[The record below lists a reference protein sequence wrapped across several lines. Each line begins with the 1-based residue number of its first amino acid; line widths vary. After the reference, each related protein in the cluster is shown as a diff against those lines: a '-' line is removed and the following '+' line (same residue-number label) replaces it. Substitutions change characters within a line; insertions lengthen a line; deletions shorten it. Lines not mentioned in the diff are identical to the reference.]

1 MSGGVALNCSAN
13 GKLLASEYVD
23 DIFIQPASSD
33 AGVALGAAVMRQ
45 VELTGER
52 PHFVFDHAY
61 YGPAFSDAEIE
72 AVLRE
77 SKLRYERCGDI
88 AKRTAELMAQGKVVG
103 WFQGRMEVGP
113 RALGGRSIVA
123 DPSIKGIKDR
133 VNAEVK
139 HREMWRPFAP
149 SMHAGDIGEY
159 VENPYK
165 SPFMIL
171 AFQARKD
178 KVDGYI
184 AAVHVDETARVQG
197 VTREANAP
205 YFNLIQ
211 EFKNLTGRGV
221 ILNTS
226 FNVAGE
232 PLVCAPVDAL
242 RTYACCGMDALA
254 IGSFLLQKEP

>member
-1 MSGGVALNCSAN
+1 MV
-13 GKLLASEYVD
+13 
-23 DIFIQPASSD
+23 
-33 AGVALGAAVMRQ
+33 
-45 VELTGER
+45 
-52 PHFVFDHAY
+52 
-61 YGPAFSDAEIE
+61 
-72 AVLRE
+72 
-77 SKLRYERCGDI
+77 
-88 AKRTAELMAQGKVVG
+88 QGKVVG

-123 DPSIKGIKDR
+123 DPSLEGMKDR

-149 SMHAGDIGEY
+149 SMHHEDMGEY
-159 VENPYK
+159 VENPYT

-178 KVDGYI
+178 KVHEYR

-197 VTREANAP
+197 VTRETNAP
-205 YFNLIQ
+205 YYALIQ
-211 EFKNLTGRGV
+211 ECKNLTGRGV

-232 PLVCAPVDAL
+232 PLVCSPRDAL

-254 IGSFLLQKEP
+254 IGSFLLQKGR